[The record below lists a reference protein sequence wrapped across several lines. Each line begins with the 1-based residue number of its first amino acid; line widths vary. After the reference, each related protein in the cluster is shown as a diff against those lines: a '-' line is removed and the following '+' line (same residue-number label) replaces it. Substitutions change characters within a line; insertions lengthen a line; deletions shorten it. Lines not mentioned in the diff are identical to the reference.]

1 MSSVSDGGPI
11 TFLCSGTE
19 DYVDL
24 AKTILVVRAKVTKA
38 NGDDLD
44 QGEKVGIV
52 NNFLHSLFK
61 QVDVF
66 LKGKQVTQATGTYAY
81 RAYLE
86 TLLNYGSA
94 AKRSQL
100 TASMFYKDTS
110 TKMDTADPTLAGDH
124 ADVNLGLKKRYEFS
138 KESGIIEM
146 AGPIF
151 CDVFMSERLLLSYV
165 DLKILMNRN
174 VDEFCLMASG
184 ADADYRVKLTEV
196 YLKIRKVK
204 INPSISIAH
213 ELALKKGPAI
223 YPVRR
228 VECKSFIIPA
238 GNPSLR
244 KDNLY
249 NGLVPKT
256 IIFGMVDSA
265 AFNGAYKKNPFNFQN
280 FTTSFLAISVN
291 GEEVPSKPL
300 QLSYTAATRRYIEAF
315 LTLFSGTGKM
325 FYDVGND
332 ISRDEFVNGFNLYS
346 ADLTPDMCGSSD
358 HFNVVQ
364 RGNLAVDIKFSTAPA
379 GAVSLVCYGEFENTI
394 HIDSERNVIYDYAGT
409 HALEEDPITKKTFCG
424 VFPCDK
430 LPQTIDKYP
439 CGLVA
444 NTDPSSKP
452 GTHWISIWIGPS
464 NARGDHNKILG

>member
-1 MSSVSDGGPI
+1 MSFVHAKSQECTKSELDLFSVPPTQVSLEKGHWVDHLPVSSVSDGGPI
-11 TFLCSGTE
+11 TFLCPGTE

-38 NGDDLD
+38 NGDDLGQD
-44 QGEKVGIV
+44 EKVGIV

-86 TLLNYGSA
+86 TLLNYGPA

-100 TASMFYKDTS
+100 TAAMFYKDTS

-124 ADVNLGLKKRYEFS
+124 ANVNLGLKKRYEFS

-174 VDEFCLMASG
+174 VDEFCLMASE

-204 INPSISIAH
+204 VNPSISIAH

-280 FTTSFLAISVN
+280 FTISFLAISVN
-291 GEEVPSKPL
+291 GEEVPFKPL
-300 QLSYTAATRRYIEAF
+300 QLSYTAATRRYIETF

-346 ADLTPDMCGSSD
+346 ADLSPDICGSSD

-364 RGNLAVDIKFSTAPA
+364 RGNLSVDIKFSTAPA

-394 HIDSERNVIYDYAGT
+394 HIDSERNVIYDYAG
-409 HALEEDPITKKTFCG
+409 
-424 VFPCDK
+424 
-430 LPQTIDKYP
+430 
-439 CGLVA
+439 
-444 NTDPSSKP
+444 
-452 GTHWISIWIGPS
+452 
-464 NARGDHNKILG
+464 

>member
-1 MSSVSDGGPI
+1 MSFVHAKSQECTKSELDLFSVPPTQVSLEKGHWVDHLPVSSVSNGGPI
-11 TFLCSGTE
+11 TFLCPGTE

-86 TLLNYGSA
+86 TLLNYGPA

-100 TASMFYKDTS
+100 TAAMFYKDTS
-110 TKMDTADPTLAGDH
+110 TKMDTSDPTLAGDH

-138 KESGIIEM
+138 KGSGIIEM

-174 VDEFCLMASG
+174 VDEFCLMASE

-204 INPSISIAH
+204 VNPSISIAH

-291 GEEVPSKPL
+291 GEEVPFKPL

-346 ADLTPDMCGSSD
+346 ADLSPDMCGSSA

-364 RGNLAVDIKFSTAPA
+364 RGNLAVDIKFSTAPTV
-379 GAVSLVCYGEFENTI
+379 AVSLVCYGEFENTI
-394 HIDSERNVIYDYAGT
+394 HIDSERNVIYDYAG
-409 HALEEDPITKKTFCG
+409 
-424 VFPCDK
+424 
-430 LPQTIDKYP
+430 
-439 CGLVA
+439 
-444 NTDPSSKP
+444 
-452 GTHWISIWIGPS
+452 
-464 NARGDHNKILG
+464 

>member
-1 MSSVSDGGPI
+1 MVKHAKSQECTKSELDLFSVPPTQVSLEKGHWVDHLPVSSVSDGGPI
-11 TFLCSGTE
+11 TFLCPGTE

-24 AKTILVVRAKVTKA
+24 AKTILLVRAKVTKA

-44 QGEKVGIV
+44 LDEKVGIV

-86 TLLNYGSA
+86 TLLNYGPA

-100 TASMFYKDTS
+100 TAAMFYKDTS

-124 ADVNLGLKKRYEFS
+124 ANVNLGLKKRYEFS

-174 VDEFCLMASG
+174 VDEFCLMASE

-204 INPSISIAH
+204 VNPSISIAH
-213 ELALKKGPAI
+213 ELSLKKGPAI

-280 FTTSFLAISVN
+280 FTISFLAISVN
-291 GEEVPSKPL
+291 GEEVPFKPL

-346 ADLTPDMCGSSD
+346 ADLSPDICGSSD

-394 HIDSERNVIYDYAGT
+394 HIDSERNVIYDYA
-409 HALEEDPITKKTFCG
+409 D
-424 VFPCDK
+424 
-430 LPQTIDKYP
+430 
-439 CGLVA
+439 
-444 NTDPSSKP
+444 
-452 GTHWISIWIGPS
+452 
-464 NARGDHNKILG
+464 